1 MEEQAAP
8 LQPVG
13 TIWDRSPPA
22 AKEEAKVLQWM
33 RPEGGRSPWRAPAET
48 ALGQSCSLWRGTHG
62 GAGISPVLLHLPMNQ
77 TMLLSMSCFI

>member
-22 AKEEAKVLQWM
+22 AKEEAKVLEWM
-33 RPEGGRSPWRAPAET
+33 RPEGGTAHAEPHRRR
-48 ALGQSCSLWRGTHG
+48 LGLELWHMRRIPLWSVGR
-62 GAGISPVLLHLPMNQ
+62 V
-77 TMLLSMSCFI
+77 